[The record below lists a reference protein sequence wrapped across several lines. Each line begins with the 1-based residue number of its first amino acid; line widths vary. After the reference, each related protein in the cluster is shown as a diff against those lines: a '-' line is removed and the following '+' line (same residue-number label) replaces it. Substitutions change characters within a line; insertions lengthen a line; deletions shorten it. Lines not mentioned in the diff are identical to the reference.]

1 MLRGINGRVFCGN
14 TGGEC
19 SGEAVVTFLKSQMP
33 WNALQAQQ
41 HVREI
46 TKGFIM
52 KMLFTQ
58 VRMRNS
64 RLHSHLQLR

>member
-19 SGEAVVTFLKSQMP
+19 SGEAVVVTFLESQMP
-33 WNALQAQQ
+33 LECSASPTTRTGEWLPG
-41 HVREI
+41 EI

-58 VRMRNS
+58 VRM
-64 RLHSHLQLR
+64 